1 MYGRFQEANMKI
13 ILKLFGTLFG
23 IAAAGMFGNWV
34 GDQMR
39 KRATG
44 EASQHFQFS
53 RGTQEG
59 EETVIAVK
67 PNLTNFV
74 PALLAG
80 AALKPR
86 LVWAFLGGLL
96 ASGFLGDQYEESV
109 RKWIDSKRPQE

>member
-1 MYGRFQEANMKI
+1 MKI
-13 ILKLFGTLFG
+13 IFKFFGTIAG
-23 IAAAGMFGNWV
+23 IAAAGLFGNWV

-39 KRATG
+39 TRATG
-44 EASQHFQFS
+44 QAGEHFQFK
-53 RGTQEG
+53 RGSGEG
-59 EETVIAVK
+59 EETTVSIH

-96 ASGFLGDQYEESV
+96 ASGFLGDEYEEAAH
-109 RKWIDSKRPQE
+109 KWIDSKRPVE